1 MRKDAAEHCKSFEV
15 CQRVSKATP
24 RRAPMVPR
32 EVLMVPYERVCI
44 DIVGPLP
51 RSKKGF
57 TFILTYIDVASRW
70 PEAVPLHTAT
80 SSAVLGA
87 LTSIFSRNGFT
98 RVLISDSGP
107 QFVGKAMTD
116 LCKRFGISKV
126 GSAPYRPQ
134 SNGIVERLHG
144 TLIPM
149 VQNFSNTKGSWCEV
163 LPLTLYFLRL
173 IPSKA
178 TGMFPYLITHGWEPT
193 SPSQIL
199 YEGWTREGLGELDVY
214 QWVTENS
221 ERVTTLRDKVVLKQV
236 VNSEQRKQLLD
247 KNSSVRKLA
256 LGDQVL
262 MRTPGLDGKLVDAC
276 EGPYPIVQILTPVM
290 YLLDTNRK
298 KKRVAHINTIKKFE
312 QKEVEQVKKMTMVLE
327 NNDLE
332 GNQELEDT
340 NENVGLELL
349 PLTTKQE
356 GDRDAWLNEFSDIMT
371 ELPGTAKGM
380 KFGIDTGD
388 HVPIQQRP
396 YSTLAVLK
404 PGVEEEITWLLDKG
418 FIVPSESLWASPIVT
433 VRKPNGKIRLCVDF
447 KRINAITKPAL
458 FFMPRV
464 EEIVEDV
471 VQSKFIS
478 TMDLAKSYYQVLM
491 EPKDQEMT
499 AFVCH
504 AGHFQFTR
512 MPFGVRNA
520 PSMFQKLMDKVLKAV
535 KGYAQAYI
543 DDIVVFSSSWEDHVR
558 HVRQVLKL
566 LKQAGLTVNPEKCR
580 WGGTKLRFLGH
591 IVGNGALAIPEDR
604 AKAIELYV
612 RPYTKRGLR
621 TFLGSVSYY
630 RKFIDK
636 LAEQTTILTPAT
648 SKLAPQKVKWT
659 KCREVA
665 FSTICEFLC
674 KQSTLTIPLPS
685 DTFSVAT
692 DDSALGLG
700 GVLHVY
706 REGEWKPT
714 PDRHV
719 VLRGAIQHQN

>member
-1 MRKDAAEHCKSFEV
+1 M
-15 CQRVSKATP
+15 
-24 RRAPMVPR
+24 
-32 EVLMVPYERVCI
+32 
-44 DIVGPLP
+44 
-51 RSKKGF
+51 
-57 TFILTYIDVASRW
+57 
-70 PEAVPLHTAT
+70 
-80 SSAVLGA
+80 
-87 LTSIFSRNGFT
+87 
-98 RVLISDSGP
+98 
-107 QFVGKAMTD
+107 
-116 LCKRFGISKV
+116 
-126 GSAPYRPQ
+126 
-134 SNGIVERLHG
+134 
-144 TLIPM
+144 
-149 VQNFSNTKGSWCEV
+149 
-163 LPLTLYFLRL
+163 
-173 IPSKA
+173 
-178 TGMFPYLITHGWEPT
+178 
-193 SPSQIL
+193 
-199 YEGWTREGLGELDVY
+199 
-214 QWVTENS
+214 
-221 ERVTTLRDKVVLKQV
+221 
-236 VNSEQRKQLLD
+236 
-247 KNSSVRKLA
+247 
-256 LGDQVL
+256 
-262 MRTPGLDGKLVDAC
+262 
-276 EGPYPIVQILTPVM
+276 
-290 YLLDTNRK
+290 
-298 KKRVAHINTIKKFE
+298 
-312 QKEVEQVKKMTMVLE
+312 KKMTMVLE

-332 GNQELEDT
+332 GNQKLEDT
-340 NENVGLELL
+340 NEKVGLELL

-396 YSTLAVLK
+396 YSILAVLK

-535 KGYAQAYI
+535 KGYARAYI

-621 TFLGSVSYY
+621 AFLGSVSYY

-692 DDSALGLG
+692 DASALGLG
-700 GVLHVY
+700 SVLHVY
-706 REGEWKPT
+706 REGEWKPVAYHSRQT
-714 PDRHV
+714 RGTERSYSASELEAFILVTMIKHFSNYLYGRACKAFTDHKALCSLLTSETDNRRLRRLAMKLQPWQV
-719 VLRGAIQHQN
+719 SICYLRGADNRLADALSRQEWSEGGASSGIGGVDTFNTLDDGEAELSSGVGGCGGPAPTEGKKTELKKEESCKRILT

>member
-1 MRKDAAEHCKSFEV
+1 MWKDAAEHCKSFEV

-44 DIVGPLP
+44 DIIGPLP

-126 GSAPYRPQ
+126 ESAPYRPQ
-134 SNGIVERLHG
+134 SNGIEERLHG

-163 LPLTLYFLRL
+163 LTLALYFLRL

-178 TGMFPYLITHGWEPT
+178 TGMSPYLITHGWEPT

-298 KKRVAHINTIKKFE
+298 KKRVAH
-312 QKEVEQVKKMTMVLE
+312 QHYQEV
-327 NNDLE
+327 
-332 GNQELEDT
+332 
-340 NENVGLELL
+340 
-349 PLTTKQE
+349 
-356 GDRDAWLNEFSDIMT
+356 
-371 ELPGTAKGM
+371 
-380 KFGIDTGD
+380 
-388 HVPIQQRP
+388 
-396 YSTLAVLK
+396 
-404 PGVEEEITWLLDKG
+404 
-418 FIVPSESLWASPIVT
+418 
-433 VRKPNGKIRLCVDF
+433 
-447 KRINAITKPAL
+447 
-458 FFMPRV
+458 
-464 EEIVEDV
+464 
-471 VQSKFIS
+471 
-478 TMDLAKSYYQVLM
+478 
-491 EPKDQEMT
+491 
-499 AFVCH
+499 
-504 AGHFQFTR
+504 
-512 MPFGVRNA
+512 
-520 PSMFQKLMDKVLKAV
+520 
-535 KGYAQAYI
+535 
-543 DDIVVFSSSWEDHVR
+543 
-558 HVRQVLKL
+558 
-566 LKQAGLTVNPEKCR
+566 
-580 WGGTKLRFLGH
+580 
-591 IVGNGALAIPEDR
+591 
-604 AKAIELYV
+604 
-612 RPYTKRGLR
+612 
-621 TFLGSVSYY
+621 
-630 RKFIDK
+630 
-636 LAEQTTILTPAT
+636 
-648 SKLAPQKVKWT
+648 
-659 KCREVA
+659 
-665 FSTICEFLC
+665 
-674 KQSTLTIPLPS
+674 
-685 DTFSVAT
+685 
-692 DDSALGLG
+692 
-700 GVLHVY
+700 
-706 REGEWKPT
+706 
-714 PDRHV
+714 
-719 VLRGAIQHQN
+719 